1 MHSKQWEDRRTLRRQ
16 FLEIV
21 ARRQRPGAGSML
33 SALDQRRMFM
43 DWWNEAD
50 RVLRDVPHAVGGAVA
65 ANAYAPERSTRD
77 IDLIVLVADAER
89 AAALLCDAGW
99 RRIGSLAGIKGSSW
113 KDGDGHDLDLLEL
126 VEPWGAEAI
135 GTTQANVIA
144 GMPTLTLPYL
154 TWMKLSAAR
163 TVDLAD
169 ISRMLGRASPEQTG
183 EARGVVARLGIPD
196 DVADFDRL
204 VQMGRLE
211 RSRQSSATL

>member
-1 MHSKQWEDRRTLRRQ
+1 MGNRRNLRRQ

-21 ARRQRPGAGSML
+21 ARRQRPGAGSTL
-33 SALDQRRMFM
+33 AALDQRRVVM

-65 ANAYAPERSTRD
+65 ANAYAPERTTRA
-77 IDLIVLVADAER
+77 IDLMVLVADAER
-89 AAALLCDAGW
+89 AAALLRGAGW

-113 KDGDGHDLDLLEL
+113 KVGAGHDLDLLEL

-135 GTTQANVIA
+135 ESAQANVIA

-154 TWMKLSAAR
+154 AWMKLSAAR
-163 TVDLAD
+163 SVDLAD
-169 ISRMLGRASPEQTG
+169 ISRMLGRASPERMADTR
-183 EARGVVARLGIPD
+183 AVVVRLGIPD
-196 DVADFDRL
+196 DVADFDQL

-211 RSRQSSATL
+211 RS

>member
-1 MHSKQWEDRRTLRRQ
+1 MHNKQWEDRRTFRRQ

-21 ARRQRPGAGSML
+21 ARRQRPGAGSAL
-33 SALDQRRMFM
+33 AALDQRRVLM
-43 DWWNEAD
+43 DWWNNAD

-65 ANAYAPERSTRD
+65 ANAYAPERSTHD

-89 AAALLCDAGW
+89 AAALLRRAGW
-99 RRIGSLAGIKGSSW
+99 RRIGWLVGIKGSLW
-113 KDGDGHDLDLLEL
+113 KDEEGHDLDLLEL

-135 GTTQANVIA
+135 GTAQANVIA

-163 TVDLAD
+163 TVDLGD
-169 ISRMLGRASPEQTG
+169 ISRMLGRASPEQTA
-183 EARGVVARLGIPD
+183 EARAVVARLGIPD
-196 DVADFDRL
+196 DVADFDQL

-211 RSRQSSATL
+211 RS

>member
-1 MHSKQWEDRRTLRRQ
+1 MRL
-16 FLEIV
+16 
-21 ARRQRPGAGSML
+21 
-33 SALDQRRMFM
+33 
-43 DWWNEAD
+43 D

-77 IDLIVLVADAER
+77 IDLVVLVADAER
-89 AAALLCDAGW
+89 AAALLRDAGW
-99 RRIGSLAGIKGSSW
+99 RRIGSPAGITGSSW
-113 KDGDGHDLDLLEL
+113 KDEERHDLDLIEL

-135 GTTQANVIA
+135 GKAQTNVIA

-169 ISRMLGRASPEQTG
+169 ISRMLGRASPEQTA
-183 EARGVVARLGIPD
+183 EARAVVARLGIPD

-204 VQMGRLE
+204 VQVGLLE
-211 RSRQSSATL
+211 RSRESSDPGDETA